1 MVLLARLA
9 FIALIPLG
17 IFLLVKAIK
26 LIRASFF
33 GDIIAEA
40 KLAQKQIGLAISEE
54 GLYSIW
60 LRGSKSQ
67 VLSVE
72 GFRPTVWEN
81 STRRLL
87 PLDATIGRMQAS
99 DSDGFRMKVFSFSAS
114 AGSYTLDTG
123 ELPKVPTVSGAV
135 ARFFAGKPIDPSTFV
150 VQVRKTAPTIY
161 GVFGILLCIV
171 SGFLLIGGIVFASVI
186 GEIIHAKP

>member
-17 IFLLVKAIK
+17 IFLLIKAIK

-40 KLAQKQIGLAISEE
+40 KLVQQLVALAIPEE

-72 GFRPTVWEN
+72 GFRPTIWEN
-81 STRRLL
+81 TTRLL
-87 PLDATIGRMQAS
+87 VPLAATIGRMQAS
-99 DSDGFRMKVFSFSAS
+99 DSDGFRTKVFSFSAS
-114 AGSYTLDTG
+114 AGSYTLDVS
-123 ELPKVPTVSGAV
+123 ELPTVPTVSGAV
-135 ARFFAGKPIDPSTFV
+135 ARFFTGKPIDPATLV
-150 VQVRKTAPTIY
+150 VQVRKTKPTFY

-171 SGFLLIGGIVFASVI
+171 SGFLLIGGIVFAIVI
-186 GEIIHAKP
+186 GEIINANS